1 MATQEMEGFLY
12 FYLGKFRGFKK
23 VFGLIEGECS
33 DFAIFKE
40 VAYED
45 QILRLGLCNC
55 GDLE

>member
-1 MATQEMEGFLY
+1 MSDSTMEGFLY
-12 FYLGKFRGFKK
+12 FYLGKFKGYKK
-23 VFGLIEGECS
+23 VFGLIEDDCS

-55 GDLE
+55 